1 MLEQRT
7 NYFEI
12 PF

>member
-1 MLEQRT
+1 MP

-12 PF
+12 PTI